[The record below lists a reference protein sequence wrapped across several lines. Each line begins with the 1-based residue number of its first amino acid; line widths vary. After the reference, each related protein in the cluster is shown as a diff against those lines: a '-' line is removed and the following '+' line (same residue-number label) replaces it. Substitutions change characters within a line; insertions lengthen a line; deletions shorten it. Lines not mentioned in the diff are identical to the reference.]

1 MRGGTCEKLVPIE
14 WQSQSAPWVSGEILR
29 VRRTLCC
36 RVFLRSKRL
45 ALRKVSIGVLTAPA
59 HPVARAMACGGSP
72 SGAEAVVGSTAGPLA
87 RRCPRSNTT
96 QNSPSPS
103 APPKRRRSIGTIT
116 FVPPRQRRW
125 QPLLRL
131 AGATRLP
138 ALSGPSCRPQRPTR
152 QGVSASTPRIAHRP
166 MPRLC
171 RRREPETPA
180 GRTAPRT
187 DRGSHAPAR
196 RRSTR
201 VPGGPSRYQ
210 AARSPS

>member
-87 RRCPRSNTT
+87 RRCPRSI
-96 QNSPSPS
+96 PRKI
-103 APPKRRRSIGTIT
+103 PPRRRHRRSVAGRSARSRSC
-116 FVPPRQRRW
+116 PPRQRRW

-131 AGATRLP
+131 AWATRLP